1 MNNFTQNYPY
11 RRKLIF
17 IKQFIPQ
24 NIKLDPLILILF
36 NLYNFS
42 KHMILL
48 CVIILFYHL
57 MSTFLFLST
66 TSDCVLRTARH
77 ICTEPP
83 RLSTTCKSL
92 DN

>member
-57 MSTFLFLST
+57 MSTFLFYLQPQIVYFELHD
-66 TSDCVLRTARH
+66 TSVLNL
-77 ICTEPP
+77 PDSLP
-83 RLSTTCKSL
+83 RVNL
-92 DN
+92 